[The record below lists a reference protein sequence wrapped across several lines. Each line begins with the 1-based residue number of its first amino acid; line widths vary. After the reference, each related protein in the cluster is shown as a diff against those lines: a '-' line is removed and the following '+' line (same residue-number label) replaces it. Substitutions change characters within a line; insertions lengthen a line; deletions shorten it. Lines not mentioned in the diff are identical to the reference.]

1 MPNQY
6 PYAEKLR
13 TVGQFFDAEAARQVE
28 IVEYDAFLHV
38 TWHTPRGVTQTRLLD
53 DLTIGQLREE
63 ARTRRAGLMER
74 PQGHAELLR
83 TLGQEFDAAGLSLG
97 SIVEEPHGYRASGV
111 ADRCYYNQLF
121 TLGEL
126 HAVSGERPQQR
137 FPAELT
143 RSGY

>member
-6 PYAEKLR
+6 PYAEMLR

-38 TWHTPRGVTQTRLLD
+38 TWHTPRGTTQTRLLD
-53 DLTIGQLREE
+53 ALTIGQLREQ
-63 ARTRRAGLMER
+63 ARTRRSEQTER

-83 TLGQEFDAAGLSLG
+83 TIGQEFDAAGISLG
-97 SIVEEPHGYRASGV
+97 SIVEEPYGYRATGI
-111 ADRCYYNQLF
+111 AHRCYHNQLY

-126 HAVSGERPQQR
+126 HAVSGERPR
-137 FPAELT
+137 HRIPAEPMQ
-143 RSGY
+143 SA